1 MSITTYKNS
10 FLSHNTLLTY
20 DEKLKNELDNIPKLH
35 KKFFMNSLAK
45 HKFDSDVYIP
55 MEKERNRKVYPNKD
69 YLINKIISL
78 DNLVNS
84 NKKIIDNTSK
94 NFSNF
99 FKAYNY
105 LKSTNTKQ
113 KDYMHDTISIY
124 KDKFSNKNNYNDED
138 LEYKHDE
145 NIFDNSVLLDCS
157 NSQNFKKFENFD
169 NQKMFIDDRNILLS
183 FDKAINKTRS
193 PNSMANKSQNYK
205 DNFITSINQSY
216 FINKKNKEKNDNIKK
231 EMKIIK
237 TEINLDSNKIKGN
250 INLSQERKIDSKNS
264 SKIKIE
270 GVKNK
275 SKNNTLDKYILNSKL
290 LKINKISRNI
300 NKEFKET
307 TNTINATNNSII
319 KESLEIQKTQKQS
332 NLKNS
337 FLNKFNKDDN
347 KNNNNIKTYKAINNK
362 DKSNKT
368 KKTKFNISES
378 NNNNN
383 NSKYLLT
390 TLNKINNKSKIDDLS
405 EIKNKNEKT
414 ITYTRNNN
422 KKNKSL
428 HSTMRTNI
436 KMNLPQILQS
446 HKNISKSIL
455 YTKIN
460 ENHIKNNHSIEQ
472 KHKTM
477 IKKEKNYDY
486 YNYKKA
492 KEEEINNLYT
502 TISTNS
508 NFFREY
514 PYNKIKTYFK
524 KYKNIILNKIEP
536 EKGSNIFPLLD
547 NIENIGKNKGISKLA
562 KSLDE
567 TKKYF
572 LLRETKKNSENLAEG
587 KSLNILD
594 KVNNNENQFPIIKYD
609 SAERIIFGEKEKNKE

>member
-169 NQKMFIDDRNILLS
+169 NQKMLMDDKNILLS

-193 PNSMANKSQNYK
+193 SNSMANKSQNYK

-216 FINKKNKEKNDNIKK
+216 FINKKSKEKNDNIKK
-231 EMKIIK
+231 EMKVIK

-378 NNNNN
+378 NNNN

-572 LLRETKKNSENLAEG
+572 LLRDKKKNSENLAEG

>member
-20 DEKLKNELDNIPKLH
+20 DAKLKNELDNIPKLH

-55 MEKERNRKVYPNKD
+55 MEKERNRNVYPNKD

-169 NQKMFIDDRNILLS
+169 GQKMLMDDKNILLS

-237 TEINLDSNKIKGN
+237 TEINLDSNTIKGN
-250 INLSQERKIDSKNS
+250 INLSQERKIDSKNT

-300 NKEFKET
+300 NKVFKET
-307 TNTINATNNSII
+307 TNTINVTNNSII

-378 NNNNN
+378 NNN
-383 NSKYLLT
+383 SKYLLT

-405 EIKNKNEKT
+405 EIKYKNEKT

-562 KSLDE
+562 KLLDE

-572 LLRETKKNSENLAEG
+572 LLRDTKKNSENLAEG

-609 SAERIIFGEKEKNKE
+609 SAKRIIFGEKEKNKE

>member
-169 NQKMFIDDRNILLS
+169 NQKMLMDDKNILLS

-231 EMKIIK
+231 EMKVIK

-307 TNTINATNNSII
+307 TNTINVTNNSII

-378 NNNNN
+378 NNNN

-572 LLRETKKNSENLAEG
+572 LLRDTKKNSENLAEG

-609 SAERIIFGEKEKNKE
+609 SAKRIIFGEKEKNKE

>member
-55 MEKERNRKVYPNKD
+55 MENERNRKVYPNKD

-169 NQKMFIDDRNILLS
+169 NQKMLMDDKNILLS

-193 PNSMANKSQNYK
+193 NNSMANKSQNYME
-205 DNFITSINQSY
+205 NFITSINQSY

-237 TEINLDSNKIKGN
+237 TEINLDRNKIKGN

-307 TNTINATNNSII
+307 TNTINVTNTSII

-378 NNNNN
+378 NN

-446 HKNISKSIL
+446 HKYISKSIL

>member
-169 NQKMFIDDRNILLS
+169 NQKMLMDDKNILLS

-347 KNNNNIKTYKAINNK
+347 KINNNIKTYKAINNK

-378 NNNNN
+378 NN

-547 NIENIGKNKGISKLA
+547 NIENIGKNKGIAKLA

>member
-55 MEKERNRKVYPNKD
+55 MENERNRKVYPNKD

-169 NQKMFIDDRNILLS
+169 NQKMLMDDKNILLS

-250 INLSQERKIDSKNS
+250 INLSQERKIDSKNT

-378 NNNNN
+378 NNNN

>member
-169 NQKMFIDDRNILLS
+169 NQKMLMDDKNILLS

-193 PNSMANKSQNYK
+193 SNSMANKSQNYK

-237 TEINLDSNKIKGN
+237 TEINLDSNTIKEN

-307 TNTINATNNSII
+307 TNTINVTNTSII

-572 LLRETKKNSENLAEG
+572 LLRDTKKNSENLAEG

>member
-84 NKKIIDNTSK
+84 NKKIIDSTSK

-169 NQKMFIDDRNILLS
+169 NQKMLIDDRNILLS

-307 TNTINATNNSII
+307 TNTINVTNNSII

-378 NNNNN
+378 NNNN

-460 ENHIKNNHSIEQ
+460 ENHIKNNHTIEQ

-572 LLRETKKNSENLAEG
+572 LLRETKKNSENLEEG

>member
-216 FINKKNKEKNDNIKK
+216 FINKKSKEKNDNIKK

>member
-124 KDKFSNKNNYNDED
+124 KDKFSNKNNFNTED

-169 NQKMFIDDRNILLS
+169 NQKMLMDDKNILLS

-216 FINKKNKEKNDNIKK
+216 FINKKSKEKNDNIKK

-250 INLSQERKIDSKNS
+250 INLSQERKIDSKNT

-300 NKEFKET
+300 NKVFKET
-307 TNTINATNNSII
+307 TNTINATNTSII

-347 KNNNNIKTYKAINNK
+347 KINNNIKTYKAINNK

-378 NNNNN
+378 NNNN

-460 ENHIKNNHSIEQ
+460 GNHIKNNHSIEQ

>member
-169 NQKMFIDDRNILLS
+169 NQKMLMDDKNILLS

-237 TEINLDSNKIKGN
+237 TEINLDSNTIKGN

-307 TNTINATNNSII
+307 TNTINVTNNSII

-378 NNNNN
+378 NNNN

>member
-169 NQKMFIDDRNILLS
+169 NQKMLMDDKNILLS

-347 KNNNNIKTYKAINNK
+347 KINNNIKTYKAINNK

>member
-169 NQKMFIDDRNILLS
+169 NQKMLMDDRNILLS

-250 INLSQERKIDSKNS
+250 KNITQERKKEQKNT

-307 TNTINATNNSII
+307 TNTINVTNNSII

-347 KNNNNIKTYKAINNK
+347 KINNNIKTYKAINNK
-362 DKSNKT
+362 DKNNKT

-383 NSKYLLT
+383 SKYLLT
-390 TLNKINNKSKIDDLS
+390 TLNKMNNKSKIDDLS

-460 ENHIKNNHSIEQ
+460 ENHIKNNHTIEQ

-609 SAERIIFGEKEKNKE
+609 SAKRIIFGEKEKNKE

>member
-169 NQKMFIDDRNILLS
+169 NQKMLMDDKNILLS

-216 FINKKNKEKNDNIKK
+216 FINKKSKEKNDNIKK

-237 TEINLDSNKIKGN
+237 TEINLDSNTIKGN

-378 NNNNN
+378 NNN
-383 NSKYLLT
+383 SKYLLT

-405 EIKNKNEKT
+405 EIKNKNVKT

-587 KSLNILD
+587 KSSNILD
-594 KVNNNENQFPIIKYD
+594 KVNNNENQFPIIKYY

>member
-169 NQKMFIDDRNILLS
+169 NQKMLMDDRNILLS

-250 INLSQERKIDSKNS
+250 INLSQERKIDSKNT

-378 NNNNN
+378 NNN
-383 NSKYLLT
+383 SKYLLT

-405 EIKNKNEKT
+405 EIKNKNVKT

-572 LLRETKKNSENLAEG
+572 LLRDTKKNSENLAEG

>member
-169 NQKMFIDDRNILLS
+169 NQKMLMDDKNILLS

-216 FINKKNKEKNDNIKK
+216 FINKKSKEKNDNIKK

-237 TEINLDSNKIKGN
+237 TEINLDSNTIKGN

-472 KHKTM
+472 KPKTM
-477 IKKEKNYDY
+477 IKKEKNYDF

-572 LLRETKKNSENLAEG
+572 LLRNTKKYSENLAEG

>member
-20 DEKLKNELDNIPKLH
+20 DAKLKNELDNIPKLH

-55 MEKERNRKVYPNKD
+55 MENERNRKVYPNKD

-169 NQKMFIDDRNILLS
+169 NQKMLMDDKNILLS

-216 FINKKNKEKNDNIKK
+216 FINKKSKEKNDNIKK

-250 INLSQERKIDSKNS
+250 INLSQDKKIDSKNS

-307 TNTINATNNSII
+307 TNTINVTNNSII

-460 ENHIKNNHSIEQ
+460 ENHIKNQHSIEQ

-609 SAERIIFGEKEKNKE
+609 SAERIIFGEKENNKE

>member
-55 MEKERNRKVYPNKD
+55 MENERNRKVYPNKD

-124 KDKFSNKNNYNDED
+124 KDKFSNKNNFNTED

-145 NIFDNSVLLDCS
+145 NIFDNSVLLDCT

-169 NQKMFIDDRNILLS
+169 NQKMLMDDKNILLS

-216 FINKKNKEKNDNIKK
+216 FINKKSKEKNDNIKK

-307 TNTINATNNSII
+307 TNTINVTNTSII
-319 KESLEIQKTQKQS
+319 KESLEIQKTHKQS

-378 NNNNN
+378 NNN

-446 HKNISKSIL
+446 HKYISKSIL

-547 NIENIGKNKGISKLA
+547 SIENIGKNKGISKLA

-572 LLRETKKNSENLAEG
+572 LLRETKKNSENLEER

>member
-169 NQKMFIDDRNILLS
+169 NQKMLMDDKNILLS

-216 FINKKNKEKNDNIKK
+216 FINKKSKEKNDNIKK

-250 INLSQERKIDSKNS
+250 INLSQERKIDSKNT

-307 TNTINATNNSII
+307 SNTINVTNNSFF

-378 NNNNN
+378 NNNN

-567 TKKYF
+567 TKK
-572 LLRETKKNSENLAEG
+572 
-587 KSLNILD
+587 
-594 KVNNNENQFPIIKYD
+594 
-609 SAERIIFGEKEKNKE
+609 

>member
-169 NQKMFIDDRNILLS
+169 NQKMLMDDKNILLS

-378 NNNNN
+378 NN

>member
-45 HKFDSDVYIP
+45 HKFDSDIYIP

-169 NQKMFIDDRNILLS
+169 NQKMLMDDKNILLS

-231 EMKIIK
+231 EMKVIK

-307 TNTINATNNSII
+307 TNTINATNTSII

-332 NLKNS
+332 NLQNS

-347 KNNNNIKTYKAINNK
+347 KINNNIKTYKAINNK

-378 NNNNN
+378 NN

-572 LLRETKKNSENLAEG
+572 LLRDTKKNSENLAEG

>member
-169 NQKMFIDDRNILLS
+169 NQKMLMDDKNILLS

-231 EMKIIK
+231 EMKVIK

-307 TNTINATNNSII
+307 TNTINVTNNSII

-378 NNNNN
+378 NNNN

-572 LLRETKKNSENLAEG
+572 LLRDTKKNSENLAEG

>member
-169 NQKMFIDDRNILLS
+169 NQKMLMDDKNILLS
-183 FDKAINKTRS
+183 FDKAINKTSS

-216 FINKKNKEKNDNIKK
+216 FINKKSKEKNDNIKK
-231 EMKIIK
+231 EMKVIK
-237 TEINLDSNKIKGN
+237 TEINLDSNKIKEN
-250 INLSQERKIDSKNS
+250 INLSQDKKIDSKNS

-347 KNNNNIKTYKAINNK
+347 KINNNIKTYKAINNK

-378 NNNNN
+378 NN

-572 LLRETKKNSENLAEG
+572 LLRETKKNSENLEEG

>member
-169 NQKMFIDDRNILLS
+169 NQKMLMDDKNILLS
-183 FDKAINKTRS
+183 FDKAINKTSS

-216 FINKKNKEKNDNIKK
+216 FINKKSKEKNDNIKK
-231 EMKIIK
+231 EMKVIK

-250 INLSQERKIDSKNS
+250 INLSQERKIDSKNT

-307 TNTINATNNSII
+307 TNTINVTNNSII

-378 NNNNN
+378 NNNN

-572 LLRETKKNSENLAEG
+572 LLRDTKKNSENLAEG

>member
-169 NQKMFIDDRNILLS
+169 NQKMLMDDKNILLS

-383 NSKYLLT
+383 SKYLLT

-405 EIKNKNEKT
+405 EIKNKNVKT

-460 ENHIKNNHSIEQ
+460 ENHIKNNHTIEQ

-572 LLRETKKNSENLAEG
+572 LLRDTKKNSENLAEG

-609 SAERIIFGEKEKNKE
+609 SAKRIIFGEKEKNKE

>member
-55 MEKERNRKVYPNKD
+55 MENERNRKVYPNKD

-169 NQKMFIDDRNILLS
+169 NQKMLMDDKNILLS

-216 FINKKNKEKNDNIKK
+216 FINKKSKEKNDNIKK
-231 EMKIIK
+231 EMKVIK
-237 TEINLDSNKIKGN
+237 TEINLDSNTIKGN
-250 INLSQERKIDSKNS
+250 INLSQERKIDSKNT

-378 NNNNN
+378 NNN
-383 NSKYLLT
+383 SKYLLT

-405 EIKNKNEKT
+405 EIKNKNVKT